1 MAFRKDRQ
9 PYITV
14 MAIILAVVIA
24 LFSVRIFSLQVID
37 KDNLAAGSS
46 GLTEVKVVLSA
57 ARGEILDRDGRQI
70 AVNRDGYDIVFNS
83 AYLDRSTMNELILK
97 LISLSSEYDTE
108 YRDTLP
114 LTKDAPYTFTDEV
127 GADKLRKF
135 LNVADYATAEQC
147 FKRLNEKYSLGS
159 FTTDEQRKIMGV
171 RYSMD
176 KAAFSV
182 AAPYTFAEDIN
193 HSLMLVISEQ
203 GMLFP
208 GVTIEVTPYRHYPVS
223 NLMPHLIGT
232 TGPIYEE
239 EWEEYKAKGYNY
251 NDRVGKSGIELYAE
265 EHLRGTDGEMIYYF
279 DSNGKIVSTK
289 VTKEPIPGK
298 TVMLTIDKSLQK
310 VTQDVLASSIENL
323 KKQNPFVSGGAV
335 VVMEINSGAVLA
347 SANYPSY
354 DMATMSKEYNK
365 LLADKNK
372 PLLDRAFQGVYP
384 IGSTVKPLVA
394 LAAMEN
400 EKYEYGEDIY
410 CKKTYDYFSD
420 FKPNCMHYHGRM
432 SLKDALAKS
441 CNYFFFELGRRT
453 GIKALNQYYKNFGL
467 GVKTGVEVNDSAGI
481 LTEFESDSGNTIQVA
496 IGQLNAFTPLQLA
509 SYTCTLANGGTRYK
523 ATLIDSVV
531 SYNYSKTYVD
541 NTPEVLGNFNINST
555 MLSQVKEGMLSVTE
569 DGTGSTVFGNYSIKV
584 GGKTGTA
591 QTNSGSGVDHSV
603 FIAFAP
609 FDKPEIAISVVL
621 EHGAS
626 TYTVTS
632 IAKAVLDSYFF
643 ASSDNNTDIPP
654 YTVLE

>member
-1 MAFRKDRQ
+1 MAFKKDRQ
-9 PYITV
+9 PFITV
-14 MAIILAVVIA
+14 MSIILAVVIV

-37 KDNLAAGSS
+37 KQQLAANSS
-46 GLTEVKVVLSA
+46 GLTAVKVTLAA

-83 AYLDRSTMNELILK
+83 AYLDRSSLNELILE
-97 LISLSSEYDTE
+97 LITLCEEYDVE
-108 YRDTLP
+108 YTDKLP
-114 LTKDAPYTFTDEV
+114 LLKTSPYQFEDDL
-127 GADKLRKF
+127 GAAKLRAF
-135 LNVADYATAEQC
+135 LNVADYTSAEQC
-147 FKRLNEKYSLGS
+147 FKRLAEKYSLGS
-159 FTTDEQRKIMGV
+159 FSAEEQRKIMGV

-182 AAPYTFAEDIN
+182 SAPYTFAEDIN
-193 HSLMLVISEQ
+193 NELMLVISEKH
-203 GMLFP
+203 MMFN
-208 GVTIEVTPYRHYPVS
+208 GVSIEVTPYRHYPIS

-239 EWEEYKAKGYNY
+239 EWEEYKKKGYNY

-265 EHLRGTDGEMIYYF
+265 EHLRGTDGEIVYYF
-279 DSNGKIVSTK
+279 DSNGKMVNSV

-310 VTQDVLASSIENL
+310 LTQDVLASSIENL
-323 KKQNPFVSGGAV
+323 KQQNPYVSGGSV
-335 VVMEINSGAVLA
+335 VVMEINSGSILA

-354 DMATMSKEYNK
+354 DMATMSKEYNN
-365 LLADKNK
+365 LLNDKNK

-400 EKYEYGEDIY
+400 EKYEYGETIF
-410 CKKTYDYFSD
+410 CKKTYDYFTD
-420 FKPNCMHYHGRM
+420 FKPNCMHYHGTM
-432 SLKDALAKS
+432 SLKNALARS

-453 GIKALNQYYKNFGL
+453 GIKTLNQYYKDFGL
-467 GVKTGVEVNDSAGI
+467 GVKTGVEVNDSSGI

-531 SYNYSKTYVD
+531 SYNYSKTYLD
-541 NTPEVLGNFNINST
+541 NTPQILGEFNINST

-569 DGTGSTVFGNYSIKV
+569 DGTGSTVFGNYGIKV
-584 GGKTGTA
+584 GGKTGTS
-591 QTNSGSGVDHSV
+591 QTDSGADHSV

-632 IAKAVLDSYFF
+632 IARAVLDSYFY
-643 ASSDNNTDIPP
+643 ANNQNTGNIPP

>member
-1 MAFRKDRQ
+1 MAFRKEKQ

-14 MAIILAVVIA
+14 MAVILAVVIA

-37 KDNLAAGSS
+37 KENLAAGSS
-46 GLTEVKVVLSA
+46 GLTEVKVVLPA

-83 AYLDRSTMNELILK
+83 AYLDRSSLNELILQ
-97 LISLSSEYDTE
+97 LISLCEEYDTE
-108 YRDTLP
+108 YKDNLP
-114 LTKDAPYTFTDEV
+114 LSTAAPYGFTDDA
-127 GADKLRKF
+127 GADKLRSF
-135 LNVADYATAEQC
+135 LNVADYASAEQC
-147 FKRLNEKYSLGS
+147 FKRLAEKYSLGS
-159 FTTDEQRKIMGV
+159 FSAAEQRKIMGV
-171 RYSMD
+171 RYSME
-176 KAAFSV
+176 KEAFSV
-182 AAPYTFAEDIN
+182 SAPYTFAEDIV
-193 HSLMLVISEQ
+193 HSLMLIISEQ
-203 GMLFP
+203 NMSFP
-208 GVTIEVTPYRHYPVS
+208 GVTIEVTPYRYYPVS
-223 NLMPHLIGT
+223 DLMPHLIGT

-265 EHLRGTDGEMIYYF
+265 EYLRGTDGEMIYYF
-279 DSNGKIVSTK
+279 DANGKIVSTR

-310 VTQDVLASSIENL
+310 VTQDVLASSIEKL
-323 KKQNPFVSGGAV
+323 KEQNSAVSGGSV

-354 DMATMSKEYNK
+354 DMATMSQNYNE
-365 LLADKNK
+365 LLANEDK

-400 EKYEYGEDIY
+400 GKYEYGEEIY

-420 FKPNCMHYHGRM
+420 FKPNCMHYHGYM
-432 SLKDALAKS
+432 NLKDALARS

-453 GIKALNQYYKNFGL
+453 GIKTLNEYYKNFGL

-481 LTEFESDSGNTIQVA
+481 LTEYESDSGNTIQVA

-531 SYNYSKTYVD
+531 SYNYSETYVA
-541 NTPEVLGNFNINST
+541 NTPEVLASFDINST

-569 DGTGSTVFGNYSIKV
+569 DGTGSTVFGDYSIKV
-584 GGKTGTA
+584 GGKTGTS
-591 QTNSGSGVDHSV
+591 QTDSGADHSV

-632 IAKAVLDSYFF
+632 IARAVLDSYFF
-643 ASSDNNTDIPP
+643 AAEDNNADIPP

>member
-1 MAFRKDRQ
+1 MAFKKDRQ

-14 MAIILAVVIA
+14 MSIILAVTVM

-37 KDNLAAGSS
+37 KDNLAANSS
-46 GLTEVKVVLSA
+46 GLTEVKVVLPA
-57 ARGEILDRDGRQI
+57 PRGEILDRDGRQI
-70 AVNRDGYDIVFNS
+70 AVNRDGYDIVFNN
-83 AYLDRSTMNELILK
+83 AHIERATLNELILE
-97 LISLSSEYDTE
+97 LITLCEEYNTE
-108 YRDTLP
+108 YIDKLP
-114 LTKDAPYTFTDEV
+114 LLKTAPYGFEDDF
-127 GADKLRKF
+127 GAIKLRKF
-135 LNVADYATAEQC
+135 LNVADYTSAEQC
-147 FKRLNEKYSLGS
+147 FKHLAERYSLGS
-159 FTTDEQRKIMGV
+159 FTVEQQRKIMGV
-171 RYSMD
+171 RYTME

-182 AAPYTFAEDIN
+182 SAPYTFAEDIS
-193 HSLMLVISEQ
+193 HSLMLIISE
-203 GMLFP
+203 MHMNFT
-208 GVTIEVTPYRHYPVS
+208 GVSVEVTPYRHYPIS

-239 EWEEYKAKGYNY
+239 EWEQYKEKGYNY

-279 DSNGKIVSTK
+279 DSNGKMVNSV

-323 KKQNPFVSGGAV
+323 KKQNPFVSGGSV
-335 VVMEINSGAVLA
+335 VVMGINSGTVLA

-354 DMATMSKEYNK
+354 DMATMSKEYNN
-365 LLADKNK
+365 LLNDKNK

-394 LAAMEN
+394 LAAMEK
-400 EKYEYGEDIY
+400 EQYEYGETIF
-410 CKKTYDYFSD
+410 CKKTYDYFTD
-420 FKPNCMHYHGRM
+420 FKPNCMHYHGTM
-432 SLKDALAKS
+432 SLKNALARS

-453 GIKALNQYYKNFGL
+453 GIKTLNEYYKNFGL
-467 GVKTGVEVNDSAGI
+467 GVKTGVEINDSKGI

-531 SYNYSKTYVD
+531 SYNYSQTYLD
-541 NTPEVLGNFNINST
+541 NKPEVLGEYNIDST

-569 DGTGSTVFGNYSIKV
+569 DGTGSTVFGNYGIKV
-584 GGKTGTA
+584 GGKTGTS
-591 QTNSGSGVDHSV
+591 QTDSGADHSV

-632 IAKAVLDSYFF
+632 IARAVLDSYFF
-643 ASSDNNTDIPP
+643 AKGQAGENIPP
-654 YTVLE
+654 YTVLQ

>member
-1 MAFRKDRQ
+1 MAFRKERQ
-9 PYITV
+9 PYIAV
-14 MAIILAVVIA
+14 MAVILAVVIA
-24 LFSVRIFSLQVID
+24 LFTVRIFSLQVID
-37 KDNLAAGSS
+37 KQNLADSAS
-46 GLTEVKVVLSA
+46 GLTEVKVVLQA

-83 AYLDRSTMNELILK
+83 AYLDRSSLNELILE
-97 LISLSSEYDTE
+97 LITLCEEYDTE
-108 YRDTLP
+108 YKDALP
-114 LTKDAPYTFTDEV
+114 LTSTAPYGFIDES
-127 GADKLRKF
+127 GANKLRNF
-135 LNVADYATAEQC
+135 LGVANYASAEQC
-147 FKRLNEKYSLGS
+147 FKRLAEKYSLGS
-159 FTTDEQRKIMGV
+159 FTDAEQRKIMGV
-171 RYSMD
+171 RYSME

-182 AAPYTFAEDIN
+182 SAPYTFAEDIV

-203 GMLFP
+203 SMRFP
-208 GVTIEVTPYRHYPVS
+208 GVTIVVTPYRHYPVS
-223 NLMPHLIGT
+223 DLMPHLIGT

-239 EWEEYKAKGYNY
+239 EWEEYKEKGYNY
-251 NDRVGKSGIELYAE
+251 NDHVGKSGIELYAE

-279 DSNGKIVSTK
+279 DANGKIVSSR

-323 KKQNPFVSGGAV
+323 KSQNPAVSGGSV
-335 VVMEINSGAVLA
+335 VVMEINSGAVLT

-354 DMATMSKEYNK
+354 DMATMSENYNE
-365 LLADKNK
+365 LLQDEDK

-400 EKYEYGEDIY
+400 SKYEYGEEIY

-420 FKPNCMHYHGRM
+420 FKPNCMHYHGYM
-432 SLKDALAKS
+432 GLKDALARS

-453 GIKALNQYYKNFGL
+453 GIKTLNTYYKNFGL
-467 GVKTGVEVNDSAGI
+467 GVKTGIEVNDSPGI
-481 LTEFESDSGNTIQVA
+481 LTEYESDSGNTIQVA

-531 SYNYSKTYVD
+531 SYNYSETYID
-541 NTPEVLGNFNINST
+541 NKPEMLGEFDINSA
-555 MLSQVKEGMLSVTE
+555 MLSQVKEGMLSVTV
-569 DGTGSTVFGNYSIKV
+569 DGTGSPVFSDYSIKV
-584 GGKTGTA
+584 GGKTGTS
-591 QTNSGSGVDHSV
+591 QTNSGADHSV

-626 TYTVTS
+626 TYTATS
-632 IAKAVLDSYFF
+632 IARAVLDSYFF
-643 ASSDNNTDIPP
+643 ATGEENNDIPP

>member
-14 MAIILAVVIA
+14 MAVILAVVIA

-37 KDNLAAGSS
+37 KDNLAQGSS
-46 GLTEVKVVLSA
+46 GLTEVKVALPA

-83 AYLDRSTMNELILK
+83 AYLDRSTLNQLILELIALCE
-97 LISLSSEYDTE
+97 EYGTE
-108 YRDTLP
+108 YKDDLP
-114 LTKDAPYTFTDEV
+114 LNTAAPYGFTDDA
-127 GADKLRKF
+127 GANKLRKF
-135 LNVADYATAEQC
+135 LNVADYTTAEQC
-147 FKRLNEKYSLGS
+147 FKRLAEKYSLGS
-159 FTTDEQRKIMGV
+159 FTTAEQRKIMGV
-171 RYSMD
+171 RYSME

-182 AAPYTFAEDIN
+182 SAPYTFAEDIV
-193 HSLMLVISEQ
+193 HSLMLLISEQ
-203 GMLFP
+203 NMRFP
-208 GVTIEVTPYRHYPVS
+208 GVTIEITPYRHYPVS

-279 DSNGKIVSTK
+279 DSNGKIVSSR

-310 VTQDVLASSIENL
+310 VTQDVLASSIGNL
-323 KKQNPFVSGGAV
+323 KKQNPFVSGGSV

-354 DMATMSKEYNK
+354 DMATMSQNYNE
-365 LLADKNK
+365 LLENKDK

-400 EKYEYGEDIY
+400 QKYQYGEEIF

-420 FKPNCMHYHGRM
+420 FKPNCMHYHGYM
-432 SLKDALAKS
+432 DLKVALARS

-453 GIKALNQYYKNFGL
+453 GIKTLNEYYKNFGL

-481 LTEFESDSGNTIQVA
+481 LTEYESDSGNTIQVA

-531 SYNYSKTYVD
+531 SYNYSETYID
-541 NTPEVLGNFNINST
+541 NTPEILGEFDINST

-569 DGTGSTVFGNYSIKV
+569 DGTGSTVFADYSIKV
-584 GGKTGTA
+584 GGKTGTS
-591 QTNSGSGVDHSV
+591 QTDSGADHSV

-609 FDKPEIAISVVL
+609 YDKPEIAISVVL

-632 IAKAVLDSYFF
+632 IARAVLDSYFF
-643 ASSDNNTDIPP
+643 AADQENSDIPP

>member
-1 MAFRKDRQ
+1 MPFKKDRK

-14 MAIILAVVIA
+14 LAMLLALVIA

-37 KDNLAAGSS
+37 KSNFASSSS
-46 GLTEVKVVLSA
+46 GLTEVKVTLPA
-57 ARGEILDRDGRQI
+57 ARGEILDCNGRRI
-70 AVNRDGYDIVFNS
+70 ATNRDGYDVVFNS
-83 AYLDRSTMNELILK
+83 AYLDRSMLNDLILQLIELCKDHESTYIDK
-97 LISLSSEYDTE
+97 LPLSST
-108 YRDTLP
+108 
-114 LTKDAPYTFTDEV
+114 APYNFLDEQS
-127 GADKLRKF
+127 AIRLKKF
-135 LNVADYATAEQC
+135 LNVAEYTSAEVC
-147 FKRLNEKYSLGS
+147 FKRLAEKYSLGS
-159 FTTDEQRKIMGV
+159 FTEEQQRLIMGV

-182 AAPYTFAEDIN
+182 SAPYTFAEDIN
-193 HSLMLVISEQ
+193 GELMLILSEQ
-203 GMLFP
+203 EMKFP
-208 GVTIEVTPYRHYPVS
+208 GVSVEITPYRYYPTS
-223 NLMPHLIGT
+223 DLMPHLIGT

-239 EWEEYKAKGYNY
+239 EWEKYKAKGYGY

-265 EHLRGTDGEMIYYF
+265 EDLRGTDGEMIYYF
-279 DSNGKIVSTK
+279 DSSGQIVKTV

-310 VTQDVLASSIENL
+310 VTQDVLASNIERL
-323 KKQNPFVSGGAV
+323 KNENPAVSGGAV
-335 VVMEINSGAVLA
+335 VVMEINSGAILA

-354 DMATMSKEYNK
+354 DMATMSKEYNN

-384 IGSTVKPLVA
+384 IGSTIKPLVS

-400 EKYEYGEDIY
+400 GHYEYGEEIF
-410 CKKTYDYFSD
+410 CKKTYDYYTD
-420 FKPNCMHYHGRM
+420 FKPNCMHYHGWM
-432 SLKDALAKS
+432 PLKDALAKS

-453 GIKALNQYYKNFGL
+453 GIKTLNEYFKNFGL
-467 GVKTGVEVNDSAGI
+467 GVKTGVEVNDHSGI
-481 LTEFESDSGNTIQVA
+481 LTEFESDSGNTIQAA

-523 ATLIDSVV
+523 ATLIDSVI
-531 SYNYSKTYVD
+531 SYNYSETYFE
-541 NTPEVLGNFNINST
+541 NKAEKLGEYAINAQ
-555 MLSQVKEGMLSVTE
+555 MLSYVKEGMLSVTE

-584 GGKTGTA
+584 GGKTGTS
-591 QTNSGSGVDHSV
+591 QTDSGADHSV

-632 IAKAVLDSYFF
+632 IARAVLDSYFF
-643 ASSDNNTDIPP
+643 ASSENNSDMPL
-654 YTVLE
+654 YTVLQ